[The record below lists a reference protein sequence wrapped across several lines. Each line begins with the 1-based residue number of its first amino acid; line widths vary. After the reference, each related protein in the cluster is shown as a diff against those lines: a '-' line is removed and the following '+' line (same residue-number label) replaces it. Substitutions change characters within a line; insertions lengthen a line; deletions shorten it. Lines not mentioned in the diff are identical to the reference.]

1 MSIPEPG
8 RPCRGIRFSL
18 RCVLKVC
25 YRRDEERRD
34 LEIDNAPRGTFCR
47 GVNRFRRIS
56 AFLLLAVWLAAT
68 QHCVLEAAGVWGA
81 EGDEPASACCPDSS
95 SHCEHDACEV
105 VEGGSIVS
113 ATSSVKVPSPE
124 WQVCWFIAE
133 LDRIALRVST
143 VSDYDEVEERGRSLD
158 WVPIW
163 HLERRAALPPGAPS
177 LSVA

>member
-1 MSIPEPG
+1 M
-8 RPCRGIRFSL
+8 
-18 RCVLKVC
+18 
-25 YRRDEERRD
+25 
-34 LEIDNAPRGTFCR
+34 
-47 GVNRFRRIS
+47 NRFRRLS

-113 ATSSVKVPSPE
+113 ASSSVKVPSPE
-124 WQVCWFIAE
+124 WQVCWFFAE
-133 LDRIALRVST
+133 IEKVALRESVAL
-143 VSDYDEVEERGRSLD
+143 DPDEVEERGRSLG

-163 HLERRAALPPGAPS
+163 HVERRAALSPRAPS
-177 LSVA
+177 LNVA